1 MIRKGKQ
8 RAVIEHV
15 RLMEPTRRLLASNLL
30 DLSER
35 TETIAKE
42 SDTGR
47 EQLASQVRSVD
58 AKLNAI
64 IAALGIAPAAGAVAG
79 ASAAP
84 AAATENKAGV
94 GWLQSLMGD
103 ASSDGTMNATR
114 QDASAVLS
122 A

>member
-1 MIRKGKQ
+1 
-8 RAVIEHV
+8 
-15 RLMEPTRRLLASNLL
+15 MEPTRRLLASNLL

-114 QDASAVLS
+114 PDASAVLS